1 MKLGC
6 GLFGLA
12 MELGG
17 DFWGTMQK
25 LADIGF
31 TAVEPLYAFKG
42 DAALQPDS
50 PVPSFLKTILWNEEK
65 VKEYL
70 PQLREMGLEI
80 SSMHAGFLFG
90 TPVESGCEELLGFA
104 ERTGITRFMTSL
116 EFDTMEK
123 TESAIR
129 LMNKAK
135 EIMDGTGV
143 TLGYHNHYMEF
154 LPADDT
160 GTFMDYFLKNTDEQI
175 SLQLDVGWQMYG
187 GSDVPAFMKKYPER
201 ICSVHLKDF
210 IKGFAEVP
218 KDDAFAA
225 IGDGALPTKEVLELL
240 PRLNLMEHGLMIDQD
255 QPAKGKVLSE
265 DLKRGAE
272 YILRRELCSVPH
284 GGRRC
289 RECHVFTDVR
299 RKEE

>member
-12 MELGG
+12 MELGE

-31 TAVEPLYAFKG
+31 TAVEPLYAFKE
-42 DAALQPDS
+42 DTALQPGS
-50 PVPSFLKTILWNEEK
+50 PVPSFLKTILWNEEE
-65 VKEYL
+65 VKEY
-70 PQLREMGLEI
+70 
-80 SSMHAGFLFG
+80 
-90 TPVESGCEELLGFA
+90 
-104 ERTGITRFMTSL
+104 
-116 EFDTMEK
+116 
-123 TESAIR
+123 
-129 LMNKAK
+129 
-135 EIMDGTGV
+135 
-143 TLGYHNHYMEF
+143 
-154 LPADDT
+154 
-160 GTFMDYFLKNTDEQI
+160 
-175 SLQLDVGWQMYG
+175 
-187 GSDVPAFMKKYPER
+187 
-201 ICSVHLKDF
+201 
-210 IKGFAEVP
+210 
-218 KDDAFAA
+218 
-225 IGDGALPTKEVLELL
+225 L

-272 YILRRELCSVPH
+272 YLLRRELCSVPH